1 MKSHLKI
8 NENLRLE
15 QPDLK
20 YAADLFELVNDNR
33 EYLEKWLPW
42 VSGTKRVED
51 SQVFLKNAI
60 RFSKGG
66 QQLHTLI
73 IYENELVGLVGF
85 NTIRKA
91 HQKAEIGYW
100 IAKSMQGKGIVT
112 KSVHRLIHYGFH
124 QMNLNRV
131 IIRVNI
137 ENIASQKVAK
147 RLNFTYEGRLRASL
161 KLNNQFVDMQI
172 YGLLKKEFGEL

>member
-1 MKSHLKI
+1 MKPHLKI
-8 NENLRLE
+8 NENLKLQ
-15 QPDLK
+15 QPDLV
-20 YAADLFELVNDNR
+20 YSTALFELVNNNR
-33 EYLEKWLPW
+33 LYLEKWLPW
-42 VSGTKRVED
+42 VSDTKSIED
-51 SQVFLKNAI
+51 SQAFLKNAI

-100 IAKSMQGKGIVT
+100 IAENMQGKGIVT
-112 KSVHRLIHYGFH
+112 KAVHRLVHYGFH

-131 IIRVNI
+131 IIQVNT
-137 ENIASQKVAK
+137 ENTASQNVAR
-147 RLNFTYEGRLRASL
+147 RLNFTYEGTLRQSM
-161 KLNNQFVDMQI
+161 KVNNTFVDIQI
-172 YGLLKKEFGEL
+172 YGLLKSEFGDL

>member
-1 MKSHLKI
+1 MKPHLKI
-8 NENLRLE
+8 NEKLKLQ
-15 QPDLK
+15 QPDLA
-20 YAADLFELVNDNR
+20 YSTALFELVNNNR
-33 EYLEKWLPW
+33 LYLEKWLPW

-51 SQVFLKNAI
+51 SLEFLKNAI

-73 IYENELVGLVGF
+73 IYENKLVGLVGF

-100 IAKSMQGKGIVT
+100 IAENMQGKGIVT

-131 IIRVNI
+131 IIRVNT
-137 ENIASQKVAK
+137 ENIASQNIAK
-147 RLNFTYEGRLRASL
+147 RLSFKYEGTLRQSL
-161 KLNNQFVDMQI
+161 KVNDKFADMQI
-172 YGLLKKEFGEL
+172 YGLLKSEFV